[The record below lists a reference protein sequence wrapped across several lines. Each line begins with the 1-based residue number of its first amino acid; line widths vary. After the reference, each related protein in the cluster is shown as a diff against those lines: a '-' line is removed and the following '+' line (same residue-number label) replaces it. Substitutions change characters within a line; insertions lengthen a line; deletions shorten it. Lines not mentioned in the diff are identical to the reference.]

1 MTSHHS
7 MLAALVALV
16 ALVAPLALA
25 GLPALAATP
34 AQAQVPGPG
43 PALADPTRPGPLA
56 APAPAPQRRSDPAAP
71 AAAPAAPAWP
81 QLQSVQIAAQGGST
95 ALVDGRVL
103 RVGDRIG
110 ELSVAAIDA
119 QGISLRG
126 ARFEQRLAL
135 LPGVLKVASHQTPQ
149 APGQAVAVAAPAP
162 APAPAPA
169 LATARQLR

>member
-43 PALADPTRPGPLA
+43 PALADPTRPGSLA
-56 APAPAPQRRSDPAAP
+56 APAPQRRSEPAAS
-71 AAAPAAPAWP
+71 ATAPVAPAWP

-119 QGISLRG
+119 QGVSLRG

-162 APAPAPA
+162 APEPAPA